1 VYTPLASP
9 QYPRAPITEA
19 VIEVRVAAEI
29 DANILDKIARKLKSH
44 YTRSE
49 PLRQVGVA
57 IDNTGGNVSIQQNAT
72 GFRLSNEDQADIALL
87 SNRFITTARLPPYPG
102 WDRFRDRA
110 KENWAM
116 WRSLAPAHAI
126 ARAGVR
132 YINRIDIPATPEGKL
147 NLEEYFNFHPQAEV
161 FEATLVTYL
170 AQVRFLTYRPNWAA
184 TITTTPMLPNP
195 VPDAASVML
204 DIDVFREADLPLHPD
219 KLWSLIDEARSVK
232 NDLFERAL
240 TPKTKALFT

>member
-1 VYTPLASP
+1 VFTPLSSP

-19 VIEVRVAAEI
+19 VIEIRIAADV

-57 IDNTGGNVSIQQNAT
+57 IDNTGGNVSVQQNAT
-72 GFRLSNEDQADIALL
+72 GFRLTSDDQADIALIT
-87 SNRFITTARLPPYPG
+87 NRFIATARLPPYPG
-102 WDRFRDRA
+102 WEHFRDRA
-110 KENWAM
+110 KANWGM

-126 ARAGVR
+126 VRVGVR
-132 YINRIDIPATPEGKL
+132 YINRIDIPTTPEGKF
-147 NLEEYFNFHPQAEV
+147 NLEDYFNFHPQAEV
-161 FEATLVTYL
+161 FEANLIAYLVQ
-170 AQVRFLTYRPNWAA
+170 ARFLTYRPNWVA
-184 TITTTPMLPNP
+184 TITSTPMLPNP
-195 VPDAASVML
+195 VPDASSIML
-204 DIDVFREADLPLHPD
+204 DIDVSRETDLPLHPD
-219 KLWSLIDEARSVK
+219 KLWSVIDEARSVK